1 MPSGLKRTDTG
12 SLSAE
17 TLAEIAFSP
26 SIAATLEHNISEEH
40 AELWQK
46 GREYAV
52 SVSGAPA
59 EAVAAPAAPA
69 GMKRWGTIS
78 KSISNFG
85 RIRKLIAFEGSSID
99 VTAIAEEPEV
109 S

>member
-1 MPSGLKRTDTG
+1 
-12 SLSAE
+12 
-17 TLAEIAFSP
+17 
-26 SIAATLEHNISEEH
+26 
-40 AELWQK
+40 
-46 GREYAV
+46 
-52 SVSGAPA
+52 
-59 EAVAAPAAPA
+59 
-69 GMKRWGTIS
+69 MKRWGTIS